1 MGLFALSQSS
11 IACTSFRLLAA
22 DGSSVYAIT
31 MEFQFP
37 LNSDLVVLPRNY
49 QFVATGPN
57 NQAGATWKGKYG
69 VVGMNGFGKPLIID
83 GLNEK
88 GLAGGI
94 LYFPDHAV
102 YTNPKEVNPK
112 QAMAPWEFMLW
123 ALMNF
128 ANVNQISVK

>member
-1 MGLFALSQSS
+1 
-11 IACTSFRLLAA
+11 
-22 DGSSVYAIT
+22 
-31 MEFQFP
+31 
-37 LNSDLVVLPRNY
+37 
-49 QFVATGPN
+49 
-57 NQAGATWKGKYG
+57 
-69 VVGMNGFGKPLIID
+69 MNGFGKPLIID

-112 QAMAPWEFMLW
+112 QAMAPWEFMSW